1 MHIFCDEAGFTG
13 NKLRDADQDVFA
25 YASVAIHPDAAHELV
40 ERTRK
45 DFRLQGK
52 ELKGSALLKHEHG
65 KRAIAQILTECKGKY
80 KVVAHLKPYALTSK
94 LFEYIFEP
102 AVSNFNSF
110 LYDIGFNR
118 FIATLLFLHLRVQ
131 NKPAEELLDHF
142 ITFAHRGDVAALEA
156 IFPAGNVQS
165 YTESPLQAIGLF
177 AMLHKDEI
185 TSEIL
190 GAREPG
196 VPNWILDLTTT
207 SLFNLLAA
215 WGERYDELEV
225 TCDESKPIRG
235 DMQVFDAMVGR
246 TEKKYFKFRG
256 EEHPFIFNLKHPLV
270 LGKSDEHPG
279 IQIADVIAAVTAKV
293 FSNKYRGIKDPDD
306 KEWIKLIRHHLHDSI
321 WPDLSDADLDQRKC
335 FVNTVILNHLIDRSV
350 AGKSLSRGIRQVA
363 MRAHLVHP
371 LFMRDTGHLRRAKAQ
386 IRKPKS

>member
-13 NKLRDADQDVFA
+13 NKLRDAEQDVFA

-52 ELKGSALLKHEHG
+52 ELKGSALLKHDHG
-65 KRAIAQILTECKGKY
+65 KRAIAQILTECEGMY

-102 AVSNFNSF
+102 AVSDFNSF

-118 FIATLLFLHLRVQ
+118 FVATLLFLHLRVQ
-131 NKPAEELLDHF
+131 DKPAEELLDHF

-165 YTESPLQAIGLF
+165 YSESPLKAIGLF

-185 TSEIL
+185 TAEIL

-207 SLFNLLAA
+207 SLFHLLAA
-215 WGERYDELEV
+215 WGEQYDELEV
-225 TCDESKPIRG
+225 ICDESKPIRG
-235 DMQVFDAMVGR
+235 DIQVFDAMVGR
-246 TEKKYFKFRG
+246 TEKKY
-256 EEHPFIFNLKHPLV
+256 
-270 LGKSDEHPG
+270 
-279 IQIADVIAAVTAKV
+279 
-293 FSNKYRGIKDPDD
+293 SNSEAR
-306 KEWIKLIRHHLHDSI
+306 
-321 WPDLSDADLDQRKC
+321 
-335 FVNTVILNHLIDRSV
+335 NTHS
-350 AGKSLSRGIRQVA
+350 SL
-363 MRAHLVHP
+363 
-371 LFMRDTGHLRRAKAQ
+371 T
-386 IRKPKS
+386 